1 MMSEFN
7 DCAPGPNNDNEHS
20 IRSDPKLLADGW
32 VRRHLADPE
41 RAKEALELYASMGF
55 EVMAH
60 ELTPDDFGPNCT
72 DCASV
77 ICKSYVLIYT
87 RKPTSNN
94 H

>member
-1 MMSEFN
+1 VMSESKN
-7 DCAPGPNNDNEHS
+7 CAPGLDDENEHS

-41 RAKEALELYASMGF
+41 RAKEAMDLYASMGF

-60 ELTPDDFGPNCT
+60 ELTPEDFGPNCSG
-72 DCASV
+72 CASV

-87 RKPTSNN
+87 RKPTSDN